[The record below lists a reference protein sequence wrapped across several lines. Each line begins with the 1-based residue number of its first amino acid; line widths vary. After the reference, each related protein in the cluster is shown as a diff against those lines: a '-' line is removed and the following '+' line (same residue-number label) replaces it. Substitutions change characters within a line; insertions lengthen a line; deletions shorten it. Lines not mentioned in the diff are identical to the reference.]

1 MLAFKSPQNQ
11 QKSKFV
17 VLSARVSRSN
27 GATYQPAPPST
38 HRGSVLTQPNKTGA
52 PRLALTGIGRI
63 MRAVGRN
70 IRRDRVANILT
81 RLSGEVPRGRRLWF
95 AQPGSGVSGELRKF
109 EVSDLARLAPAQR
122 SSVLQSSPTNQH
134 DLASE
139 ISPLAKVCLQKQDH
153 VPASGHQPITEKGA
167 VADPPFPHHWSV
179 DTPEP
184 NPHSEQPTSPSRALT
199 FCRLL
204 RQINPASSLP
214 CTPPISPRERP

>member
-1 MLAFKSPQNQ
+1 M
-11 QKSKFV
+11 
-17 VLSARVSRSN
+17 LSARVSRFN

-52 PRLALTGIGRI
+52 PRLPLTGIGRI

-122 SSVLQSSPTNQH
+122 SSVLQSSPTNQR

-139 ISPLAKVCLQKQDH
+139 ISPLARSACKNRTMCLPQATNQSLRRELSLTH
-153 VPASGHQPITEKGA
+153 LFRIIGA
-167 VADPPFPHHWSV
+167 WTLPNRTRTANNLPHL
-179 DTPEP
+179 PE
-184 NPHSEQPTSPSRALT
+184 L
-199 FCRLL
+199 
-204 RQINPASSLP
+204 
-214 CTPPISPRERP
+214 